1 MKKIVVAT
9 GIICAGLFISPAM
22 AKDKVTTHQV
32 HFDKGT
38 TGTTAKGQVKGY
50 DTVNYK
56 IGAKEGQYM
65 RVSLESK
72 KAYMN
77 IFEPGKGV
85 GDAAMF
91 IGSTKGQSYTG
102 NLPKSGTY
110 TIQVYLMRNEARR
123 GRNTPLLFRYRLM
136 RNLIIKYAIIC
147 SFIL

>member
-1 MKKIVVAT
+1 MKHILSTIVV
-9 GIICAGLFISPAM
+9 CAGLLIVPVI

-38 TGTTAKGQVKGY
+38 TGSTVKGEVKGY
-50 DTVNYK
+50 DTVNYTL
-56 IGAKEGQYM
+56 GAKEGQTM
-65 RVSLESK
+65 RVSLKSK

-91 IGSTKGQSYTG
+91 IGSIKGQSYTG
-102 NLPKSGTY
+102 NLAKSGTY

-123 GRNTPLLFRYRLM
+123 GITTPYTLH
-136 RNLIIKYAIIC
+136 IGID
-147 SFIL
+147 

>member
-1 MKKIVVAT
+1 MTIVAT
-9 GIICAGLFISPAM
+9 AALIFIPAM

-38 TGTTAKGQVKGY
+38 NGTTVKGHVKGY

-56 IGAKEGQYM
+56 LSAQSGQSM

-72 KAYMN
+72 KAFIN

-85 GDAAMF
+85 GDGAMF
-91 IGSTKGQSYTG
+91 IGSIKGGNYTG
-102 NLPKSGTY
+102 ILPKSGTY

-123 GRNTPLLFRYRLM
+123 GTSAPYTLH
-136 RNLIIKYAIIC
+136 IGID
-147 SFIL
+147 

>member
-1 MKKIVVAT
+1 MRRIVAT
-9 GIICAGLFISPAM
+9 IAVYVGLLTASAI

-38 TGTTAKGQVKGY
+38 SGSTVKGHVKGY
-50 DTVNYK
+50 DTVNYTLE
-56 IGAKEGQYM
+56 AKEGQTM

-77 IFEPGKGV
+77 IFEAGKSV

-91 IGSTKGQSYTG
+91 IGSIKGQNYTG
-102 NLPKSGTY
+102 NLAKSGTY

-123 GRNTPLLFRYRLM
+123 GTTAPYTLH
-136 RNLIIKYAIIC
+136 IGID
-147 SFIL
+147 

>member
-1 MKKIVVAT
+1 MKHILSTIVV
-9 GIICAGLFISPAM
+9 CAGLLTVPII

-38 TGTTAKGQVKGY
+38 TGSTVKGEVKGY
-50 DTVNYK
+50 DTVNYTL
-56 IGAKEGQYM
+56 GAKEGQTM

-77 IFEPGKGV
+77 IFESGKGV

-91 IGSTKGQSYTG
+91 IGSIKGQSYTG
-102 NLPKSGTY
+102 NLAQSGTY

-123 GRNTPLLFRYRLM
+123 GTNAPYTLH
-136 RNLIIKYAIIC
+136 IGID
-147 SFIL
+147 

>member
-1 MKKIVVAT
+1 MKKVLSAVAV
-9 GIICAGLFISPAM
+9 CAGLLTVPAM

-38 TGTTAKGQVKGY
+38 TGSTFKGHVKGY
-50 DTVNYK
+50 DTVNYTL
-56 IGAKEGQYM
+56 GAKEGQYM

-85 GDAAMF
+85 GDTAMF
-91 IGSTKGQSYTG
+91 IGSIKGQSYTG
-102 NLPKSGTY
+102 DLAKSGTY

-123 GRNTPLLFRYRLM
+123 GTNAPYTLH
-136 RNLIIKYAIIC
+136 IGID
-147 SFIL
+147 

>member
-1 MKKIVVAT
+1 MKKYVR
-9 GIICAGLFISPAM
+9 IIALSAGLLTMPAI

-38 TGTTAKGQVKGY
+38 TGSTVKGHVKGY

-56 IGAKEGQYM
+56 LGAKEGQYM

-72 KAYMN
+72 KAFIN
-77 IFEPGKGV
+77 IFEPGNGP
-85 GDAAMF
+85 GDGAMF
-91 IGSTKGQSYTG
+91 IGSTEGKSYTG

-123 GRNTPLLFRYRLM
+123 GTSAP
-136 RNLIIKYAIIC
+136 YALHIGID
-147 SFIL
+147 